1 MKKIPWDLCGCI
13 FCGLEMKLVNYQL
26 KVPSL
31 IVKCRSLSRK
41 DIQIIVER
49 GCPNLFRKA
58 VNSAKRLR
66 AYVQLDEG
74 DVSSSVFLSSTCHL
88 SFQITKYIHYI
99 NNQYI
104 HI

>member
-13 FCGLEMKLVNYQL
+13 LFSLEMKLVNYQL

-31 IVKCRSLSRK
+31 IVKRRSLSRK
-41 DIQIIVER
+41 DIQRIVEK

-74 DVSSSVFLSSTCHL
+74 DVSSLLFLSSTCHL
-88 SFQITKYIHYI
+88 SLQIKIYSLH
-99 NNQYI
+99 Q
-104 HI
+104 